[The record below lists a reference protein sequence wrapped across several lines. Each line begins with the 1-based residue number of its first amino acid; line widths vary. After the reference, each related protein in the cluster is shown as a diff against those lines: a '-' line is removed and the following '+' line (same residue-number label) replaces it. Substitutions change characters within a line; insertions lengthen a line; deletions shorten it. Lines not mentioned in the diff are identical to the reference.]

1 MRRME
6 LVSLRRSRHR
16 LWSRLRSRPRRR
28 HHHDVTHF
36 GRLTLRVQQRRNLMG
51 MSVRCGRDQQ
61 RVGHGRRIGGLE
73 TLNTRTSSL
82 CRKGLLSEWKM
93 AMPRGEALRLEQE
106 TVDASTPY
114 PRIGVRHRRG
124 GPARPGLGNQRIG
137 LQFIQHF
144 IALPAELLH
153 LLRRWRSRKRA
164 VGGID
169 LFLKPVRFRPK
180 RHQFMHRAFILAE
193 RGDGLRDFMR
203 AVRSARITTLLCSS
217 FVVIFSSSTLTIPA
231 V

>member
-1 MRRME
+1 MAQSIVKHEAPLFEERSTCGSGNGLASAVPSAGMTASGMMSPSRVTTSPMATTTQLSRSRGSPRDGRHARAWNRGRIGNVGGSRPPEMRRME

-51 MSVRCGRDQQ
+51 MSMRCGRDQP

-93 AMPRGEALRLEQE
+93 AMPRGEALRLEQ
-106 TVDASTPY
+106 
-114 PRIGVRHRRG
+114 
-124 GPARPGLGNQRIG
+124 
-137 LQFIQHF
+137 
-144 IALPAELLH
+144 
-153 LLRRWRSRKRA
+153 
-164 VGGID
+164 
-169 LFLKPVRFRPK
+169 
-180 RHQFMHRAFILAE
+180 
-193 RGDGLRDFMR
+193 
-203 AVRSARITTLLCSS
+203 
-217 FVVIFSSSTLTIPA
+217 
-231 V
+231 